1 MTNTFQCI
9 QILEVPILQQLLTNG
24 NVVLNYLQHVNDP
37 MKMKCSIA
45 KSFST
50 DEDDDQMEDG
60 EVGGVGRAVGEE
72 RTATGR
78 KRIEITIKNNSDP
91 ESANNGALP
100 VRIPILHPSLT
111 YRTNY
116 YTLNFYFRELSVDE
130 NQGLVTN

>member
-9 QILEVPILQQLLTNG
+9 PIQIIEVPILQQLLTNV
-24 NVVLNYLQHVNDP
+24 NVLNYLQHVFDP
-37 MKMKCSIA
+37 MKMKCSLA
-45 KSFST
+45 ESFST

-91 ESANNGALP
+91 DSANNGALP
-100 VRIPILHPSLT
+100 VRIPI
-111 YRTNY
+111 Y
-116 YTLNFYFRELSVDE
+116 YSTVQTSIQLLLLIVVS
-130 NQGLVTN
+130 